1 MNFQEFIASKSIE
14 LEQIDRA
21 YRETQEDI
29 KTAKSLQSQVTL
41 LKQNIKELLTLAE
54 SRSNAVRVAVNEALL
69 EELTITPKLPEV
81 NTTTITGSALLS
93 PVLDEVLGVEQDLGD
108 PVEHNIVEFKVP
120 VENTG
125 KDDTDTAETN
135 ELQSEADAVAVKEKR
150 QRKTAKGFER
160 KCAEWLELLR
170 TVETEQ
176 QLDEIKE
183 DINQWGNYEP
193 PSDIIAA
200 LDATENRVI
209 DSTLKKSS
217 EAHQFKPSDLVD
229 ESGIYQGDIPE
240 EDEDE
245 TEPTPQVNEREL
257 INKFETALKNATT
270 LEDHQKVCDQI
281 RESDIVDMG
290 LIRTIESTKDLLSL
304 KVIEQTQE
312 KEIETVVTD
321 AFKVPPTLDETPK
334 SPFAGKKRKTE
345 VRNAEVAGVDS
356 AETPVASEGISLGG
370 IDTETKIKI
379 KNFSGVPV
387 EVTRHSED
395 YILPVGTKVYDSV
408 IDCAYS
414 VCEWDEAELMNPA
427 INKDGSKIPVV
438 SLFDDRIYL
447 VIGDLNKIVL
457 VSDEEAQQLVQ
468 AYQKKIEAI
477 SSGDVFA

>member
-14 LEQIDRA
+14 LEQINSA
-21 YRETQEDI
+21 YRKTRNDIEAAKTVETQVALVKQSI
-29 KTAKSLQSQVTL
+29 KDL
-41 LKQNIKELLTLAE
+41 LKSTEGLP
-54 SRSNAVRVAVNEALL
+54 NAVRVAVNEALL
-69 EELTITPKLPEV
+69 EELTLTPKLPEV
-81 NTTTITGSALLS
+81 NTTKIIRSALLS
-93 PVLDEVLGVEQDLGD
+93 PVLNEVISVEQDLGD

-125 KDDTDTAETN
+125 KDDTDTAD
-135 ELQSEADAVAVKEKR
+135 DAVAIKEKR

-160 KCAEWLELLR
+160 KCAEWIELLR

-176 QLDEIKE
+176 ELDLVKE
-183 DINQWGNYEP
+183 EINQWGNYEP
-193 PSDIIAA
+193 PSDLIAA
-200 LDATENRVI
+200 LDATENRS
-209 DSTLKKSS
+209 STPKSS
-217 EAHQFKPSDLVD
+217 EPEPFKPSNLVN

-240 EDEDE
+240 EDE
-245 TEPTPQVNEREL
+245 TEPTLQDEQEL
-257 INKFETALKNATT
+257 INKFEVALKNATT
-270 LEDHQKVCDQI
+270 LEEHQEICTEI
-281 RESDIVDMG
+281 NESGIIPSPFTDMG
-290 LIRTIESTKDLLSL
+290 LIRTIETTKDLLSQ
-304 KVIEQTQE
+304 KVIEQLLSE
-312 KEIETVVTD
+312 KEIETVVTE
-321 AFKVPPTLDETPK
+321 AFKVPPTAETPK
-334 SPFAGKKRKTE
+334 SPFAGKKRNTE
-345 VRNAEVAGVDS
+345 VKKADVAGVDQ
-356 AETPVASEGISLGG
+356 AETPVEGISLGG

-379 KNFSGVPV
+379 KNLSGVPV
-387 EVTRHSED
+387 ELTRHSED

-447 VIGDLNKIVL
+447 VISSLDKLVL

>member
-1 MNFQEFIASKSIE
+1 MNFNFQEFIASKSIE
-14 LEQIDRA
+14 LEKINCA
-21 YRETQEDI
+21 YRRTRNDIEAAKTVETQVALVKQSI
-29 KTAKSLQSQVTL
+29 KDL
-41 LKQNIKELLTLAE
+41 LKSTEGLPK
-54 SRSNAVRVAVNEALL
+54 AVRVAVNEALL

-81 NTTTITGSALLS
+81 TTKIIGSALLS
-93 PVLDEVLGVEQDLGD
+93 PVLDEVIGVEQDLGD
-108 PVEHNIVEFKVP
+108 PIEHNIVEFKVP
-120 VENTG
+120 VEDTG
-125 KDDTDTAETN
+125 NAETS
-135 ELQSEADAVAVKEKR
+135 ESQSEADAVAVKEKR
-150 QRKTAKGFER
+150 QRRTAKGFER

-176 QLDEIKE
+176 ELNDIKE

-193 PSDIIAA
+193 PAELIDA
-200 LDATENRVI
+200 LDATENRI
-209 DSTLKKSS
+209 STLEKSS
-217 EAHQFKPSDLVD
+217 EPPQFKPSNLVD

-240 EDEDE
+240 EDE

-257 INKFETALKNATT
+257 INKFEVALKNATT

-290 LIRTIESTKDLLSL
+290 LIRTIESTKDLL
-304 KVIEQTQE
+304 K
-312 KEIETVVTD
+312 KEIETVVTE
-321 AFKVPPTLDETPK
+321 AFKVPALAETTK
-334 SPFAGKKRKTE
+334 SPFAGKKRNTE
-345 VRNAEVAGVDS
+345 VRKTEVAGVDS
-356 AETPVASEGISLGG
+356 AETPAASESISLGG

-379 KNFSGVPV
+379 KNLSGVPV

-427 INKDGSKIPVV
+427 TKKDGSKIPVV

-447 VIGDLNKIVL
+447 VISSLDKIVL

>member
-14 LEQIDRA
+14 LEKINCA
-21 YRETQEDI
+21 YREAQKDI
-29 KTAKSLQSQVTL
+29 EAAKSLQSQVAL
-41 LKQNIKELLTLAE
+41 VKQSIKELLNLAE
-54 SRSNAVRVAVNEALL
+54 SRSKAIKKVVNDALL
-69 EELTITPKLPEV
+69 EELTITPKFPEV
-81 NTTTITGSALLS
+81 NTTKIIRSALLS
-93 PVLDEVLGVEQDLGD
+93 PVLNEVIAVEQDLGD
-108 PVEHNIVEFKVP
+108 PVEHNIVEFQVP
-120 VENTG
+120 VEDTG
-125 KDDTDTAETN
+125 KDDTDTTETN
-135 ELQSEADAVAVKEKR
+135 ETRSEAEAVAVKEKR
-150 QRKTAKGFER
+150 QRRTAKGFER

-176 QLDEIKE
+176 ELDLVKE

-193 PSDIIAA
+193 PAELIAA
-200 LDATENRVI
+200 LDATENRI
-209 DSTLKKSS
+209 STPKKSG
-217 EAHQFKPSDLVD
+217 EPEPFKPSNLVD
-229 ESGIYQGDIPE
+229 ESGVYQGDIPE

-245 TEPTPQVNEREL
+245 TEPTPQDEREL

-281 RESDIVDMG
+281 RESDIADMG
-290 LIRTIESTKDLLSL
+290 LIRTIESTKGLL
-304 KVIEQTQE
+304 E

-321 AFKVPPTLDETPK
+321 AFKVPLTLAETPK
-334 SPFAGKKRKTE
+334 SPFAGKKRNTE
-345 VRNAEVAGVDS
+345 ARKAEVAGVDS

-395 YILPVGTKVYDSV
+395 YILAVGTKVYDSV

-447 VIGDLNKIVL
+447 VISSLDKIVL

-468 AYQKKIEAI
+468 SYKKKIEAI